1 MVIPMN
7 AYEILGTVVWF
18 LFTLAMAVLCLFWPR
33 AVRDFGLRTSPRFN
47 PFIGFMKSPSY
58 IWSIRITGLI
68 ALLMV
73 LLASTGLILG
83 RK

>member
-18 LFTLAMAVLCLFWPR
+18 LCVLGVGVVCLFWPR

-47 PFIGFMKSPSY
+47 PFLGFMKSPSY

-68 ALLMV
+68 AFLMV
-73 LLASTGLILG
+73 LLASAGLILG